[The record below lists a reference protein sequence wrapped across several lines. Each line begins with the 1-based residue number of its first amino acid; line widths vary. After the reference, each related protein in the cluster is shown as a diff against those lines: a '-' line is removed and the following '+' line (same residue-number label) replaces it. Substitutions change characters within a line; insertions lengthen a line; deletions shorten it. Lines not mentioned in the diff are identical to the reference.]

1 MLAGILTTALEIVIV
16 LDICGA
22 LVYCVVSGLA
32 REKKADADH
41 GISPLEVAYAGALQP
56 CPAGGVIASPAP
68 VVCPPGSED
77 LRVYTVPEPT
87 AEPQQEH
94 GLTAAFRRHIDS
106 LRKKFTYRPGNG
118 TAVVQKD
125 DMDEA
130 QRKLGRVLDSFK
142 EDV

>member
-32 REKKADADH
+32 RQQKADADN
-41 GISPLEVAYAGALQP
+41 GISPLEVTYAAALQP
-56 CPAGGVIASPAP
+56 CPAGGAIAPPPS
-68 VVCPPGSED
+68 VVCPPGGED
-77 LRVYTVPEPT
+77 LRIYATPEPT

-94 GLTAAFRRHIDS
+94 GLAGAFRRHIDS

-118 TAVVQKD
+118 TAGVRKD

-130 QRKLGRVLDSFK
+130 NRKLGRVLDSFK